1 MEGGGKEIAGAAQML
16 GNEYIV
22 KYRLALPQAYILE
35 GAGHSQ
41 SRDFIR
47 RRGQYMVREGILIP
61 LLLGLLPSLQSLVLQ
76 GLLRGKLRGIHG
88 GMLTLVGLFHLAGGV
103 IADDALFVEAHPA
116 VGGGVHT
123 GDDIERRGL
132 SCAVGAD
139 KGHDLALVY
148 LHGQVIHGHHAA
160 ELHSDIFHLQHIFHL
175 EATSFAD
182 LSFFLHSFLKKLKI
196 PSQENSRSPMMPLR
210 KNSTTIIMTT
220 ENTSIRKP
228 PRMKGMFTP
237 R

>member
-1 MEGGGKEIAGAAQML
+1 
-16 GNEYIV
+16 
-22 KYRLALPQAYILE
+22 
-35 GAGHSQ
+35 
-41 SRDFIR
+41 
-47 RRGQYMVREGILIP
+47 MVAKGVFVP
-61 LLLGLLPSLQSLVLQ
+61 LLLCKLPRLQRLVLQSL
-76 GLLRGKLRGIHG
+76 LRPKLRGIHG
-88 GMLTLVGLFHLAGGV
+88 GFFALIGLFHLAGGV
-103 IADDALFVEAHPA
+103 IAHDALLVEAHPA

-132 SCAVGAD
+132 SCTVGSD

-160 ELHSDIFHLQHIFHL
+160 ELHGDIFHFQHIFHL
-175 EATSFAD
+175 EATSFF
-182 LSFFLHSFLKKLKI
+182 SFFLKSFWKKPMM